1 MNRKKSREAAMKILF
16 QNSINDTS
24 LEEVLE
30 DGELYFE
37 DIDSKELD
45 IEFVKKIVIGVN
57 SNIAKINDIIEENSE
72 NWRLGRISK
81 INLAILRISVYELL
95 FDEEVPAKVSI
106 NEAIEMCKKYSDEK
120 SVSFVNAILDK
131 VYKSKNI

>member
-37 DIDSKELD
+37 DIDSKDLD

-57 SNIAKINDIIEENSE
+57 SNIAKINDIIEGNSE

>member
-30 DGELYFE
+30 DGELFFE
-37 DIDSKELD
+37 EMDSKELD

-57 SNIAKINDIIEENSE
+57 DNIAKINDIIEENSE

-95 FDEEVPAKVSI
+95 FDEEVPERVSI